1 MIEDH
6 IQFLP
11 KCNVYMSK
19 GKTHD
24 DCSGHIPPVKD
35 KTSVWHHFEMD
46 RSLKTSKGP
55 FKNRQIST
63 VYLWLDRNWHTA
75 STQETVGMTDTPADS
90 GSHRIPAWIFVFW
103 VEQQMKWNSLE
114 LMDFFHAIT
123 LNLVFGITCYYIQVY
138 GAKFEY
144 RFLKLACWF

>member
-1 MIEDH
+1 MNQKLKSTTFRGSYFKDNQLIRWWSKTISNSFQNAMFTWAKGSLMITTAG
-6 IQFLP
+6 IYPQL
-11 KCNVYMSK
+11 
-19 GKTHD
+19 
-24 DCSGHIPPVKD
+24 KD

-114 LMDFFHAIT
+114 LMDFFSHD
-123 LNLVFGITCYYIQVY
+123 N
-138 GAKFEY
+138 AKFNI
-144 RFLKLACWF
+144 